1 MTIPKLKPL
10 LITLIVLAILLTG
23 STGLIWKFK
32 PEIYRL
38 VDAYRATEQNKADE
52 NLVKTVGEL
61 MFLPSE
67 EPTIATVTD
76 KEKLA
81 KQPFFAQAEN
91 GDKVI
96 IYTKAKKAILYRPS
110 QKKIVDVAPL
120 ITDADVATQNNQT
133 TTAVAEKVTLTLLN
147 GSAKAGITNTIDDQL
162 IKKYPNLTISAKK
175 AATKTDYAQTIVV
188 DLTGKNTQLATQIAT
203 DLGGVV
209 NALPE
214 SEPKPTTEIV
224 VLVGNN

>member
-1 MTIPKLKPL
+1 MTVPKLNPL
-10 LITLIVLAILLTG
+10 LIITLVVVILLAG

-38 VDAYRATEQNKADE
+38 MDAYRVAEQSKADE

-61 MFLPSE
+61 MFLPNE
-67 EPTIATVTD
+67 APTIATVTD
-76 KEKLA
+76 REKLA

-96 IYTKAKKAILYRPS
+96 IYTQAKKAILYRPS

-120 ITDADVATQNNQT
+120 ITEADVAAQNTQT
-133 TTAVAEKVTLTLLN
+133 TTAVAEKVTVTLLN

-175 AATKTDYAQTIVV
+175 AATKTNYAQTIVV
-188 DLTGKNTQLATQIAT
+188 DLTGKNTQLAAQIAA
-203 DLGGVV
+203 DLSGTV
-209 NALPE
+209 NALPDT
-214 SEPKPTTEIV
+214 EPKPNTDIV

>member
-1 MTIPKLKPL
+1 MTIPKPNTLVVS
-10 LITLIVLAILLTG
+10 LIVLVILIVG
-23 STGLIWKFK
+23 AAGLFWKFK
-32 PEIYRL
+32 PEFYRL
-38 VDAYRATEQNKADE
+38 VDAYRATETTKADAT
-52 NLVKTVGEL
+52 LVKTVGEL
-61 MFLPSE
+61 MFLPNE

-96 IYTKAKKAILYRPS
+96 IYTQAKKAILYRPT

-120 ITDADVATQNNQT
+120 ITDTAPQPQQAPASATT
-133 TTAVAEKVTLTLLN
+133 EKISLTLLN
-147 GSAKAGITNTIDDQL
+147 GSLKPGVTNSIDDQL

-188 DLTGKNTQLATQIAT
+188 DITGKNPQLAAQIAT

-214 SEPKPTTEIV
+214 SESKPATELAVI
-224 VLVGNN
+224 VGNN

>member
-1 MTIPKLKPL
+1 MTIPKPK
-10 LITLIVLAILLTG
+10 TLIIVLVVLCILVAGATG
-23 STGLIWKFK
+23 AFWKFK
-32 PEIYRL
+32 PELYRL
-38 VDAYRATEQNKADE
+38 VDTYRAGEASKADA

-96 IYTKAKKAILYRPS
+96 IYTQAKKAILYRPT

-120 ITDADVATQNNQT
+120 ITDATAQPQTAPAAATT
-133 TTAVAEKVTLTLLN
+133 EKVSLTLLN
-147 GSAKAGITNTIDDQL
+147 GSAKPGVTNSIDDQL
-162 IKKYPNLTISAKK
+162 IKKYPNLTIAAKK

-188 DLTGKNTQLATQIAT
+188 DLTGKNTQLAAQIAA

-214 SEPKPTTEIV
+214 SESKPTTELV
-224 VLVGNN
+224 VIVGNN

>member
-1 MTIPKLKPL
+1 MTIPKLKYI
-10 LITLIVLAILLTG
+10 LISLVVLVILG
-23 STGLIWKFK
+23 GGITGLIWKFQ
-32 PEIYRL
+32 PELYRL
-38 VDAYRATEQNKADE
+38 IDTYRAGEATKVDAT
-52 NLVKTVGEL
+52 LIKTVGQL

-96 IYTKAKKAILYRPS
+96 IYTQAKKAILYRPT

-120 ITDADVATQNNQT
+120 ITDATPQPQLAPT
-133 TTAVAEKVTLTLLN
+133 TVTSEKISLTLLN
-147 GSAKAGITNTIDDQL
+147 GSLKPGVTNSIDDQL
-162 IKKYPNLTISAKK
+162 IKKYPNLAIGAKK
-175 AATKTDYAQTIVV
+175 AATKTDYVQTIVV
-188 DLTGKNTQLATQIAT
+188 DLTGKNTQLAAQIAA

-214 SEPKPTTEIV
+214 SEPKPTTELV
-224 VLVGNN
+224 VIVGNN